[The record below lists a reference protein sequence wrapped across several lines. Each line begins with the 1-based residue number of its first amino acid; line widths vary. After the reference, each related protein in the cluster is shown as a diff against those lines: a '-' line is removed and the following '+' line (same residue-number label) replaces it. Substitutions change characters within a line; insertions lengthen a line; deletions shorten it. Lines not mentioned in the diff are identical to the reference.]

1 MDNNKGSVS
10 INTENIF
17 PIIKKWLYS
26 EKDIFIREII
36 SNAGDAISKLI
47 KLVNLG
53 EAQVEENPA
62 WKIEVI
68 YDSEAGTLTV
78 SDNGIGMTAEEVD
91 KYINQIAFSGAKDFI
106 EKYEGKADA
115 DQIIGHFGLGF
126 YSAFMVSDKVE
137 IDTRSFVPGAPA
149 VHWESDDGINYRTSD
164 SLLEDRG
171 TYVTMHLSDDAKE
184 FLEKAKL
191 SEVLEKYFSF
201 FPYEIYLTDA
211 KDIADE
217 DEEETV
223 VDAGAGSGSEN
234 TEDAEDA
241 EDASDSEDSEA
252 ADKSKPEK
260 PAPRPINDTSP
271 LWLKNARDCTDEEYK
286 AFYRKTFGDYEE
298 PLFWIHLN
306 VDYPFNLKG
315 ILYFPKL
322 KDRYERFEGQIKV
335 YYNRVFV
342 ADNIKEI
349 LPEFLML
356 LKGVIDCP
364 DLPLNVSR
372 SFLQND
378 GYVNKISAHITK
390 KVADKLNGLFS
401 TERESYCKYWDD
413 INPFVKYGCLKDDKL
428 FDKVKG
434 AIVYKTTDG
443 EYFTGDEYLEKV
455 KDVADNKTIFYTDD
469 PIVQAQ
475 YVRMLNDRG
484 IPVAVMESVIDSPF
498 MQFMEYKGGDGVKFS
513 RVDSDVTA
521 TLKDKDAGD
530 DTADKANDAKV
541 AKGLEGIFRTVS
553 GNAQLK
559 VRAEKLSVSIPAIII
574 LSEQAR
580 RLSDMMKQFG
590 NPGFMPETGDD
601 LTLCLNTGSPA
612 ITRLY
617 ELAGEEGALTVDP
630 SGDSEVD
637 PSGGLSGDSEEDTA
651 PDSDADND
659 TAPGSDAADS
669 AAGNALSDKVSLL
682 ARQIYNL
689 ASLAH
694 KPLDAERMNAFIA
707 DSAKIIENA
716 F

>member
-1 MDNNKGSVS
+1 MDNNNGSVS

-26 EKDIFIREII
+26 EKDIFVREIV

-53 EAQVEENPA
+53 EAQVEDDPA
-62 WKIEVI
+62 WKIDVI
-68 YDSEAGTLTV
+68 YDAEAGTLTV

-126 YSAFMVSDKVE
+126 YSTFMVSDKVE
-137 IDTRSFVPGAPA
+137 IDTKSFIADAPS
-149 VHWESDDGINYRTSD
+149 VHWESDDGINYRISG
-164 SLLEDRG
+164 SMLEERG
-171 TYVTMHLSDDAKE
+171 TFVTLHLSEDAKE
-184 FLEKAKL
+184 FLQRSKL

-211 KDIADE
+211 KDVLDA

-223 VDAGAGSGSEN
+223 VNE
-234 TEDAEDA
+234 EDAEESAGAKDEA
-241 EDASDSEDSEA
+241 DGA
-252 ADKSKPEK
+252 ADGKSPKK
-260 PAPRPINDTSP
+260 PAPAPVNDTSP

-286 AFYRKTFGDYEE
+286 AFYRKTFADYED

-322 KDRYERFEGQIKV
+322 KDRYERFEGRIKV

-356 LKGVIDCP
+356 LKGVVDCP

-401 TERESYCKYWDD
+401 TERENYCKYWDD
-413 INPFVKYGCLKDDKL
+413 INPFVKYGCLKDEKL
-428 FDKVKG
+428 FEKIKG
-434 AIVYKTTDG
+434 SVIYKTTDG
-443 EYFTGDEYLEKV
+443 EYLTADEYFGKAEGA
-455 KDVADNKTIFYTDD
+455 ADKKTIFYTDD
-469 PIVQAQ
+469 PVVQAQ
-475 YVRMLNDRG
+475 YVRMLNDRNV
-484 IPVAVMESVIDSPF
+484 PVVLMETVIDSPF
-498 MQFMEYKGGDGVKFS
+498 MQFMEYKGGDGIKFS
-513 RVDSDVTA
+513 RVDSDVTSA
-521 TLKDKDAGD
+521 LRDGEAAEDASDGD
-530 DTADKANDAKV
+530 IAKA
-541 AKGLEGIFRTVS
+541 LEGIFRTVS
-553 GNAQLK
+553 GNAQLAVK
-559 VRAEKLSVSIPAIII
+559 AEKLSVSIPAIII

-580 RLSDMMKQFG
+580 RLNDMMKQFG
-590 NPGFMPETGDD
+590 NPGFMPENGGD
-601 LTLCLNTGSPA
+601 LTLCLNTGSPV
-612 ITRLY
+612 ITRLF
-617 ELAGEEGALTVDP
+617 ELAKEEGAVSAGDVNK
-630 SGDSEVD
+630 DSEGSED
-637 PSGGLSGDSEEDTA
+637 ASGSAEETEGAGSAGSEGATA
-651 PDSDADND
+651 NKP
-659 TAPGSDAADS
+659 
-669 AAGNALSDKVSLL
+669 LSDKLSLM

-689 ASLAH
+689 AALAH
-694 KPLDAERMNAFIA
+694 MPLDAERMNAFIN